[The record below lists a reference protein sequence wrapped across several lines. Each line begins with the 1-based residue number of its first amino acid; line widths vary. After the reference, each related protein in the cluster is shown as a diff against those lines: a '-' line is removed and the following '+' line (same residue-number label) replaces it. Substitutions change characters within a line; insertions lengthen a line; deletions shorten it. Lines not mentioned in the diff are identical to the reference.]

1 MCQVPAL
8 QCRAPCPIVEYLT
21 NSGMMRGRSNGQEL
35 MTMRILR
42 DLPSAYQQEPLQVL
56 VNTIISS
63 GPGRTRLAWGE
74 PEP

>member
-1 MCQVPAL
+1 
-8 QCRAPCPIVEYLT
+8 
-21 NSGMMRGRSNGQEL
+21 MMRGRSNGQEL